1 MADQGK
7 TRNIKAGSLLEPAFM
22 TIPHAARFLGHGEST
37 IYKLIGLGKIEA
49 AKAGTR
55 TLLKVP
61 SLRAYAASL
70 PPASIKPPTVR
81 KRRGASPRARTASR
95 NPTVK

>member
-1 MADQGK
+1 MAAQDKNRTIETGL
-7 TRNIKAGSLLEPAFM
+7 LLEPAFV
-22 TIPHAARFLGHGEST
+22 TIPHGAKFLGQGQST

-49 AKAGTR
+49 AKAGKR

-81 KRRGASPRARTASR
+81 KPRSASQGARMASR
-95 NPTVK
+95 NKTDK